1 MDRNKLV
8 DLLRAIFGN
17 PFYNSYIRSNVP
29 ETPLEEKEEKELTDE
44 MKAFINAITAT
55 PVATVSPTFKL
66 VFWAVLLL
74 TVLFALLAVIIAFF
88 APQPLTS
95 TQQAVFETFNLMWK
109 VGFGAIVGLIGGKAT

>member
-1 MDRNKLV
+1 MDKNKFV

-17 PFYNSYIRSNVP
+17 PFYSSYIRSNVP

-44 MKAFINAITAT
+44 MKAVINAITAT

-74 TVLFALLAVIIAFF
+74 TVLFALLAVTIAFV

-95 TQQAVFETFNLMWK
+95 TQQAVFETLNLMWK